1 MNNWNM
7 NYGKGE
13 IFYND
18 LETALSADE
27 LGSDVAEYFCER
39 YDAQLHEMEFVSADL
54 NVEDYDVDMKEEYDF
69 TSWGS
74 RIRTGYSYEATP
86 HDVLVD
92 CDGHV
97 HYAEL
102 VVVFKVRRDGF
113 TTLIRSTCVIDFN
126 EYREEMIA
134 KMLKSEDK
142 IQISIEPAI
151 ASLVQQIDTTE
162 PRVA

>member
-1 MNNWNM
+1 MVLKRSAKMNNWNM

-54 NVEDYDVDMKEEYDF
+54 NVEDYDVDMNEEYDF

-92 CDGHV
+92 CD
-97 HYAEL
+97 
-102 VVVFKVRRDGF
+102 
-113 TTLIRSTCVIDFN
+113 
-126 EYREEMIA
+126 
-134 KMLKSEDK
+134 
-142 IQISIEPAI
+142 
-151 ASLVQQIDTTE
+151 
-162 PRVA
+162 